1 MSAVLEVKQNI
12 AAQTN
17 GNSNGASVN
26 GVMTQR
32 LITVADYDRMI
43 EHGIL
48 TENDRVELMNGRIVN
63 QMPKGSRH
71 AAFNDFIAEVLRE
84 KLGQNVIVRNQNPI
98 VLDDLSEP
106 EPDIVLAKPPRN
118 VYFNRHPKPEDVL
131 LIVEISDSTLIYDRE
146 EKGSKYAEANIVHYI
161 LIDLQNSTVEDYRDP
176 SANGYETKQTLRV
189 GQSFNLVAF
198 PEIVVNVGDILPQI
212 ES

>member
-1 MSAVLEVKQNI
+1 MSAVLEVKQNLV
-12 AAQTN
+12 AQTN

-63 QMPKGSRH
+63 QMPKGTRHTSITSRLNRFFVRLFGES
-71 AAFNDFIAEVLRE
+71 A
-84 KLGQNVIVRNQNPI
+84 IVRVQDPMI
-98 VLDDLSEP
+98 LDDLSEP
-106 EPDIVLAKPPRN
+106 EPDLVVAKPN
-118 VYFNRHPKPEDVL
+118 DSEYLTHHPKPEDVL
-131 LIVEISDSTLIYDRE
+131 LIVEISDSTLLYDRE
-146 EKGSKYAEANIVHYI
+146 EKGAKYAEANIAHYV
-161 LIDLQNSTVEDYRDP
+161 LIDLQNSTIEDYRNP

-198 PEIVVNVGDILPQI
+198 PEITVNVDEILRV